1 MTVAVVYK
9 QSYQTERLICK
20 EDFNENHMIGSG
32 YVGLVSG
39 VCFAEFGFD
48 VTCVD
53 NNPQIIERLEK
64 GEATIFEPGLDEMI
78 VRNIKEQRLS
88 FTTDLPASVHEADVI
103 FLAVGT
109 PSRRGDGEADL

>member
-1 MTVAVVYK
+1 MKIT
-9 QSYQTERLICK
+9 
-20 EDFNENHMIGSG
+20 MIGSG

-53 NNPQIIERLEK
+53 ANPDIIARLNK
-64 GEATIFEPGLDEMI
+64 GEATIFEPGLDEMM

-88 FTTDLPASVHEADVI
+88 FSIDLENSVKEADVI

-109 PSRRGDGEADL
+109 PSRRAMGKQIYTL

>member
-1 MTVAVVYK
+1 MKIT
-9 QSYQTERLICK
+9 
-20 EDFNENHMIGSG
+20 MIGTG

-53 NNPQIIERLEK
+53 ANPQIIERLQK
-64 GEATIFEPGLDEMI
+64 GEVTIFEPGLDEMMARNMREGHLVFTSDLETS
-78 VRNIKEQRLS
+78 VR
-88 FTTDLPASVHEADVI
+88 DADVI

-109 PSRRGDGEADL
+109 PSRRGDGVSLNLQED